1 MYYLQISNILLDFVY
16 KPEKNNRGECSQIEN
31 LHTLT

>member
-1 MYYLQISNILLDFVY
+1 MHYLQIFNILDFVY
-16 KPEKNNRGECSQIEN
+16 KPESNNRGESSQIEN